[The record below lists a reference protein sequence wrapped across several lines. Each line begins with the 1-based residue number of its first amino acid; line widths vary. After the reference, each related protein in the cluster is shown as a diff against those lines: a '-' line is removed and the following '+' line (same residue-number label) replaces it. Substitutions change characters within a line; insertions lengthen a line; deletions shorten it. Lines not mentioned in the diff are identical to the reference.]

1 MADKVFIEK
10 ALETISVNLKELRNA
25 TDIDWSVYQSDI
37 RSRRFV
43 ERTLH
48 VVIEACLDIAHHII
62 SSEGM
67 REPGTYREA
76 FVVLSENGIIPEP
89 DLKNFEKIAMFR
101 NLLVHYYEK
110 VDDEIVFAIFKN
122 RLDDFERFLK
132 YILKYLED

>member
-1 MADKVFIEK
+1 MANKFIIEK
-10 ALETISVNLKELRNA
+10 ALETISVNLKELRNS
-25 TDIDWSVYQSDI
+25 TDIDWRVYQSDI

-48 VVIEACLDIAHHII
+48 VMIEACLDVAHHII
-62 SSEGM
+62 SSEEM

-89 DLKNFEKIAMFR
+89 ELKNFEKIAMFR

-110 VDDEIVFAIFKN
+110 VDDEIVFGIFKKS
-122 RLDDFERFLK
+122 LDDFENFIK
-132 YILKYLED
+132 HILKHLED